1 MAAGSAECENLLR
14 RHLANPFL
22 VLELEPGASR
32 DELERQG
39 AKLLAML
46 AAGVRHATLYSTPR
60 GRRDRT
66 PEMVREAL
74 AELRDPARRL
84 IHEWW
89 ARGFAGQSPV
99 IPSRKHQLP
108 E

>member
-1 MAAGSAECENLLR
+1 MAAPSPDCENHLR

-22 VLELEPGASR
+22 VLELAPEAGRS
-32 DELERQG
+32 ELERQG

-46 AAGVRHATLYSTPR
+46 AAGLATAATYATPLGPR
-60 GRRDRT
+60 ERT
-66 PEMVREAL
+66 ADLVREAL
-74 AELRDPARRL
+74 SELRDPARRL

-89 ARGFAGQSPV
+89 AHGLAGR
-99 IPSRKHQLP
+99 IPAARPRSSRPP

>member
-1 MAAGSAECENLLR
+1 MAAPSVECENHLR

-22 VLELEPGASR
+22 VLELAPGASR

-46 AAGVRHATLYSTPR
+46 AAGVRHAAAYSTPL

-66 PEMVREAL
+66 SEMVRAAL

-84 IHEWW
+84 LHEWW
-89 ARGFAGQSPV
+89 AQGLAGQV
-99 IPSRKHQLP
+99 PSAGKPRT
-108 E
+108 

>member
-1 MAAGSAECENLLR
+1 MPAPSPECENLLR

-22 VLELEPGASR
+22 VLELAPEAKRG
-32 DELERQG
+32 EMERQG
-39 AKLLAML
+39 ARLLAML
-46 AAGVRHATLYSTPR
+46 AAGLAEAGTYSTPLGPR
-60 GRRDRT
+60 ERT
-66 PEMVREAL
+66 AEMVREAL

-89 ARGFAGQSPV
+89 ARGLAGQL
-99 IPSRKHQLP
+99 PSRRRRA

>member
-1 MAAGSAECENLLR
+1 MAGASAECENHLR

-22 VLELEPGASR
+22 VLELAPGASR

-39 AKLLAML
+39 AKLLALL
-46 AAGVRHATLYSTPR
+46 AAGVGDATAYPTPL
-60 GRRDRT
+60 GIRDRT
-66 PEMVREAL
+66 AEMVRAAL

-84 IHEWW
+84 LHEWW
-89 ARGFAGQSPV
+89 AQGLAGQLPV
-99 IPSRKHQLP
+99 LRARQRPLP

>member
-1 MAAGSAECENLLR
+1 MAAPSVECENLLR

-22 VLELEPGASR
+22 VLELAPGCSR

-46 AAGVRHATLYSTPR
+46 AAEIGKAGGYPTPR
-60 GRRDRT
+60 GRQVRT
-66 PEMVREAL
+66 AEMVRAAL

-84 IHEWW
+84 LHEWW
-89 ARGFAGQSPV
+89 AAGLAGGAQASGA
-99 IPSRKHQLP
+99 LP
-108 E
+108 FPE

>member
-1 MAAGSAECENLLR
+1 MAAPSAECENHLR

-22 VLELEPGASR
+22 VLELAPGASR

-46 AAGVRHATLYSTPR
+46 AAEVRHATIYSTPR

-66 PEMVREAL
+66 AEMVRAAL

-89 ARGFAGQSPV
+89 AQGLAGQSPV
-99 IPSRKHQLP
+99 VSSRQRKLP

>member
-1 MAAGSAECENLLR
+1 MPVPSPECENLLR

-22 VLELEPGASR
+22 VLELVPEARRG
-32 DELERQG
+32 EIERQG
-39 AKLLAML
+39 ARLLAML
-46 AAGVRHATLYSTPR
+46 AAGLAEAGTYSTPLGSR
-60 GRRDRT
+60 KRT
-66 PEMVREAL
+66 VEMVREAL

-89 ARGFAGQSPV
+89 VRGLAGQ
-99 IPSRKHQLP
+99 IPPLHRLA

>member
-1 MAAGSAECENLLR
+1 MAAPSAECENHLR

-22 VLELEPGASR
+22 VLELAAGASR

-46 AAGVRHATLYSTPR
+46 ATGVGAADYPTPLGPR
-60 GRRDRT
+60 ERT
-66 PEMVREAL
+66 SEMVRAAL

-84 IHEWW
+84 LHEIW
-89 ARGFAGQSPV
+89 ARGLTDQASETGKP
-99 IPSRKHQLP
+99 RT
-108 E
+108 

>member
-1 MAAGSAECENLLR
+1 MAAPSAECENHLR

-22 VLELEPGASR
+22 VLELAPGASR

-46 AAGVRHATLYSTPR
+46 AAGVDYAAAYPSPLGPR
-60 GRRDRT
+60 ERT
-66 PEMVREAL
+66 SEMVRAAL

-84 IHEWW
+84 LHEWW
-89 ARGFAGQSPV
+89 AQGLAGA
-99 IPSRKHQLP
+99 IPDLPPRQRPLP

>member
-1 MAAGSAECENLLR
+1 MAPLSAECENLLR

-46 AAGVRHATLYSTPR
+46 ATGVRHAAGYPTPR
-60 GRRDRT
+60 GRRERT
-66 PEMVREAL
+66 PEMVRAAL

-89 ARGFAGQSPV
+89 AEGFAGQAPV
-99 IPSRKHQLP
+99 VPARKRQLP